1 MRQNFKPLGEG
12 EGKHG
17 GREGLFLLGKSFS
30 KELQAF
36 NCLAGRRKKGE
47 KRQKLRDHLA
57 NKIVDF
63 VPEECYVINMLFL
76 CSFALHVRLLCI
88 CWCHKHR
95 LIKFHSIYPA
105 SDGLLWVLW
114 RRPSGI
120 TGGGG
125 RGYLLPKRKGPLVR
139 GWEAYNCLSQT
150 DRRRK
155 RQKKGQVGK

>member
-63 VPEECYVINMLFL
+63 VPEECYVINMLFPMFL
-76 CSFALHVRLLCI
+76 CTTREAPLHLLV
-88 CWCHKHR
+88 
-95 LIKFHSIYPA
+95 SQA
-105 SDGLLWVLW
+105 S
-114 RRPSGI
+114 S
-120 TGGGG
+120 
-125 RGYLLPKRKGPLVR
+125 
-139 GWEAYNCLSQT
+139 N
-150 DRRRK
+150 
-155 RQKKGQVGK
+155 